1 MVKYEEV
8 VEADQMNLKIVSLL
22 TYWPLP
28 EASHLWI
35 LCSSPISSKFW
46 HNIGS
51 CAIHKCD
58 GYKTSYLASS
68 FVCNDREF
76 RAQLASRARLVGL
89 QQPSSWLATRSV
101 LPRLFVTWK
110 DTGPWVTLSISSH
123 KPMMFQIA
131 TMSQTQKHFLSVDIV
146 LLQMWDR
153 WTGWWFFISTRAPKT
168 LRTPDPCPPPTAG
181 SLLMAMNSLKVSS

>member
-8 VEADQMNLKIVSLL
+8 VVADQMNHKIVSLL

-28 EASHLWI
+28 KASQLWI
-35 LCSSPISSKFW
+35 LCSSPILTKFW
-46 HNIGS
+46 HKIGS
-51 CAIHKCD
+51 CA
-58 GYKTSYLASS
+58 GYKPSYLASS

-76 RAQLASRARLVGL
+76 RAQLASSARLVGL

-101 LPRLFVTWK
+101 LSCLFVTWK
-110 DTGPWVTLSISSH
+110 DTGPWVTLSTSSH

-153 WTGWWFFISTRAPKT
+153 WTGWWFFISTRVPKT
-168 LRTPDPCPPPTAG
+168 LRTLGPCPPPTAG